1 MNMLLAPLDGRITL
15 KGLLGTGGM
24 GEVFR
29 AWDVGLERPLAVKF
43 VRNSDAKEAD
53 RLLLEAR
60 LQARVEHPNVVRV
73 YDTGTLEGR
82 PCILLQL
89 VEGRT
94 LADLP
99 TEIHWR
105 TKVALA
111 AQAAR
116 GLGAAH
122 RMGLTH
128 RDVKPANI
136 LVEESKD
143 GFQARLSDFGLARD
157 EEGGLTRSG
166 LLMGTVDFMAPE
178 QVTGSVPVDFRA
190 DIYGLGATLYAVLS
204 GRPPFRNT
212 PGSTAAAPETHGLDA
227 DTPEGDLHPGDLLRR
242 VLEEEPRSLIAQ
254 VPGLPRD
261 LATVVA
267 KAMEKQPSRR
277 YVTAEALADDLEH
290 VLHGEP
296 IQARPLGWTE
306 KTVRWARRNPL
317 AARAVSVGLIAVLS
331 AGAFAAWN
339 NRRSTLAALDAA
351 QLGGEAKAFELR
363 LRMAYLA
370 PAHDLRP
377 VHAEL
382 RAGLAH
388 MQNRKGAAQAAGDYA
403 RGMVLTL
410 LDDLEGAQK
419 ALEQARRRGFKGA
432 DLDEALGF
440 VYGRRYVRILPQ
452 VEALKDPSLKAQQKE
467 TLRKTFK
474 APAMAH
480 LIAAGNTLYEQAFM
494 ALMDKR
500 FEEARSLAQRARR
513 EDPERIDAT
522 LIEGQAWQ
530 QEAHEAQ
537 GKLDHL
543 RTAVCVTEGLRVGE
557 SLLLDLRSDPE
568 VPLLLARL
576 KVVEAATAQQLGKPA
591 QKPFEEGIAWTDRAL
606 ALDPDWAETWKVR
619 GSLFEV
625 MGQEAVTLGSLQG
638 IHYSE
643 QQVEACRRAVALQP
657 ADAEAH
663 RTLARALHILGVT
676 SGQLQKDPL
685 LHFREG
691 QKEALLSEKLEPWHP
706 SGPHLA
712 LLNALDESAYRVTH
726 SLDASSSMA
735 EAEGILVRLRGMPGL
750 LPTFLHRGI
759 ADLRGLQAQVA
770 ARNGKDP
777 DPLRAEAQVEYESLL
792 KMEPDHLVR
801 TMDVLFGAVTWGQER
816 STAGRSV
823 GEIWGRVEPVLN
835 AGLKHWPEQPML
847 LYYRAYLLA
856 LRLFDPKKGGGMEAQ
871 DPILC
876 KEALAAFQQARVAMK
891 NPAVME
897 IHAWILLALAEAD
910 QPGAAELARAAFQHE
925 CERDPTNPIYQVGVA
940 RALRLRGQPGDL
952 ALAWTH
958 LETLAPDAKADP
970 EVMLVQGLVR
980 MEGGHPEE
988 GRALEARA
996 LSLQPLLAGYPALRI
1011 KGRSDTK

>member
-1 MNMLLAPLDGRITL
+1 MSLLLAPLDGRITL

-43 VRNSDAKEAD
+43 VRSGDPKEAD

-82 PCILLQL
+82 PCILWQL

-99 TEIHWR
+99 METGWQ
-105 TKVALA
+105 TKVLLA

-136 LVEESKD
+136 LVEETKE

-190 DIYGLGATLYAVLS
+190 DIYGLGATLYAVLA

-212 PGSTAAAPETHGLDA
+212 PGSTAAAQATHDLGA
-227 DTPEGDLHPGDLLRR
+227 DTPDGDLHPGDLLRR
-242 VLEEEPRSLIAQ
+242 VLEEEPRSLAAQ

-261 LATVVA
+261 LAVVVG
-267 KAMEKQPSRR
+267 KAMEKRPSWR
-277 YVTAEALADDLEH
+277 YATAETLADDLER
-290 VLHGEP
+290 VLRGEP

-306 KTVRWARRNPL
+306 RVVRWTRRNPL

-339 NRRSTLAALDAA
+339 NRQSTLAALDAA

-382 RAGLAH
+382 RAGLAR

-403 RGMVLTL
+403 RGKVLTL

-432 DLDEALGF
+432 DLEEALGF

-452 VEALKDPSLKAQQKE
+452 VEALKDPGLKAQQKE
-467 TLRKTFK
+467 SLQKSFKT
-474 APAMAH
+474 PAMAH
-480 LIAAGNTLYEQAFM
+480 LVAAGNTLYQQAFM
-494 ALMDKR
+494 ALIDKR
-500 FEEARSLAQRARR
+500 FEEARSLAKRARA

-530 QEAHEAQ
+530 QEAREAQ
-537 GKLDHL
+537 GKLDYP
-543 RTAVCVTEGLRVGE
+543 RTSLCVTEGLRVGE

-576 KVVEAATAQQLGKPA
+576 KVVEATTAQQLGKPA
-591 QKPFEEGIAWTDRAL
+591 QKPFDEGIAWIDRAL

-619 GSLFEV
+619 GTLFEV
-625 MGQEAVTLGSLQG
+625 MGQEAVTQGSLQG
-638 IHYSE
+638 VHYSE

-676 SGQLQKDPL
+676 SGQLQQDPL
-685 LHFREG
+685 PHFREG

-712 LLNALDESAYRVTH
+712 LINALDEAAHRVTH
-726 SLDASSSMA
+726 SLDASGPMA
-735 EAEGILVRLRGMPGL
+735 EAEGLLVRLRSMPGL

-777 DPLRAEAQVEYESLL
+777 DPLRAEAQLEYESLL

-801 TMDVLFGAVTWGQER
+801 TTDILFGAVTWGQER

-823 GEIWGRVEPVLN
+823 GELCERVEPVLN
-835 AGLKHWPEQPML
+835 AGLKHWPEQPLL

-856 LRLFDPKKGGGMEAQ
+856 LRLFDPRKGGGMAAQ
-871 DPILC
+871 DPALC
-876 KEALAAFQQARVAMK
+876 KEALAAFEQARIAMK
-891 NPAVME
+891 NPAVLE
-897 IHAWILLALAEAD
+897 IRAWILLAMAEAG
-910 QPGAAELARAAFQHE
+910 QSGAAETARAAFQHE
-925 CERDPTNPIYQVGVA
+925 CERDPANPVFQVGLA

-952 ALAWTH
+952 ESAWKH
-958 LETLAPDAKADP
+958 LEALPPDAKADP

-980 MEGGHPEE
+980 MEGGHLEE
-988 GRALEARA
+988 GRALKIRA
-996 LSLQPLLAGYPALRI
+996 LGLQPLLAGYPALRI
-1011 KGRSDTK
+1011 KQS